1 MNKSF
6 LALVLSSF
14 MAAGTL
20 LGHPVPDVPVRS
32 FFEAD
37 GSTRIEVEVDLRC
50 FTADPENEPYLM
62 HWTLK
67 EMAEAEKA
75 ALLKKAEAFV
85 KKSIAF
91 RLAPGGQIEPTFEWR
106 FTTHRGEALT
116 DLGDPVM
123 LTGVWQSETPAE
135 AYQIEALPA
144 GNLSVLF
151 LNHVN
156 DTAVERFQVLFPGEK
171 SYELKLADLHK
182 PRPGN

>member
-1 MNKSF
+1 MRKSF
-6 LALVLSSF
+6 FALVVISF
-14 MAAGTL
+14 IAAGTL

-50 FTADPENEPYLM
+50 FTEDPENEPYLM

-91 RLAPGGQIEPTFEWR
+91 RLAPKGQIEPTFEWR
-106 FTTHRGEALT
+106 FTTHRGEELSEH
-116 DLGDPVM
+116 GDPVM
-123 LTGVWQSETPAE
+123 LTGIWQFENPADS
-135 AYQIEALPA
+135 YQIEALPA

-151 LNHVN
+151 LNHVD

-171 SYELKLADLHK
+171 SYELKLAALRK
-182 PRPGN
+182 PHQSN